1 MMTSIQVG
9 MPAGPLYAASAW
21 GRQRGASLF
30 IALVTLVILSIAGVA
45 LVRSVDTGN
54 LIAGNFAFKNA
65 TVHAADVGIEAALTY
80 LNDTVALTPD
90 GNLPDGCTAGA
101 CRYYARAQAE
111 GAEGIPIGIDW
122 NHANLASTSVGGYSV
137 RYVIDRLCNP
147 SAGVSVALG
156 TNPVADAAAP
166 LCYTTPMDPK
176 SSKKGGIGPGVSSTA
191 VEVFYRVTVRVT
203 GPRDTVTMLQT
214 ILGRTN

>member
-1 MMTSIQVG
+1 MTTIHIGV
-9 MPAGPLYAASAW
+9 PAEAPHIAW
-21 GRQRGASLF
+21 ARGRQRGASLF
-30 IALVTLVILSIAGVA
+30 IALVTLAILTIAGVA

-80 LNDTVALTPD
+80 LNGTVALTPD
-90 GNLPDGCTAGA
+90 SNLPDGCSAGA

-111 GAEGIPIGIDW
+111 GSDGIPTGIDW
-122 NHANLASTSVGGYSV
+122 NHANLAPASVGGYSV

-156 TNPVADAAAP
+156 TNPVVDAAAP
-166 LCYTTPMDPK
+166 LCYTTPVDPK